1 MLAQTAIGV
10 VAIVHCLH
18 QLKTSN
24 KMDQFN
30 ADGKNKCERKIDLF
44 DLIDM

>member
-1 MLAQTAIGV
+1 
-10 VAIVHCLH
+10 
-18 QLKTSN
+18 
-24 KMDQFN
+24 MDQFN